1 MRTKDPGRLLMT
13 TELGTHGLQRLLTPR
28 HHAVCVRILRLCVF
42 SGKNEFYQ
50 IKRVQEP
57 LTVGISE
64 KKGVPL
70 RRVTGCH
77 VGACWA
83 NVHPFPIP
91 AGEDS
96 QEGSPVTAYLSPAAM
111 GELGQDAGTSGPQG
125 SFCEVVGRVLD
136 LETLA
141 NEGYRLPSNEE
152 PSLAECNVGEGSPA
166 QL

>member
-1 MRTKDPGRLLMT
+1 MPAGLTSTLSPSQPVKTARKEARLL
-13 TELGTHGLQRLLTPR
+13 L
-28 HHAVCVRILRLCVF
+28 
-42 SGKNEFYQ
+42 
-50 IKRVQEP
+50 
-57 LTVGISE
+57 IS
-64 KKGVPL
+64 
-70 RRVTGCH
+70 RR
-77 VGACWA
+77 
-83 NVHPFPIP
+83 P
-91 AGEDS
+91 
-96 QEGSPVTAYLSPAAM
+96 PAAV